1 VGVPGRLVEDGAK
14 GKEKAH
20 FAAYGVEANQED
32 PYAKTLQ
39 SLVDH
44 AQELEQT
51 VSALTEKM
59 RRLEQAAERAKTD
72 ALRAVK

>member
-1 VGVPGRLVEDGAK
+1 MEEGS
-14 GKEKAH
+14 KEKQTTQ
-20 FAAYGVEANQED
+20 FAAYGVVPNQED

-44 AQELEQT
+44 AQELEQS

-59 RRLEQAAERAKTD
+59 RRLEQANERSKSD
-72 ALRAVK
+72 PLRAIK